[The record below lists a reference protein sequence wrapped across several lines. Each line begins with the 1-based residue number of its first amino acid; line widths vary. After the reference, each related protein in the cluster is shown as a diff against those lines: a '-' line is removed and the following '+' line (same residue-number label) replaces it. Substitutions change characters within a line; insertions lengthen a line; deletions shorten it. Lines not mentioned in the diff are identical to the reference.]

1 MSWIDVIVIVP
12 VIMGAFWGWRNGLIR
27 WAITSIGA
35 VVGII
40 VAGRTYDN
48 FSSSFNFVDNESL
61 RSVLSYAVVFLFF
74 LVIAWIFARIAKGF
88 LNVLL
93 LGWVDNHAGLALGA
107 FVGLMAASAVISLLG
122 SLPSPILQENLE
134 QAVLLEPLIQSTAFV
149 RVLLPVEFDEIVKVF
164 EQAKEVIPRP

>member
-1 MSWIDVIVIVP
+1 MSWIDVVVIVP

-74 LVIAWIFARIAKGF
+74 LVIAWVFARIAKGF

-93 LGWVDNHAGLALGA
+93 LGWVDNLAGLALGG

-122 SLPSPILQENLE
+122 SLPSPVLQENLE

-164 EQAKEVIPRP
+164 EQAKEIIPRP

>member
-1 MSWIDVIVIVP
+1 LSWIDVIVIVP

-40 VAGRTYDN
+40 VAGRTYGN

-93 LGWVDNHAGLALGA
+93 
-107 FVGLMAASAVISLLG
+107 
-122 SLPSPILQENLE
+122 
-134 QAVLLEPLIQSTAFV
+134 
-149 RVLLPVEFDEIVKVF
+149 
-164 EQAKEVIPRP
+164 

>member
-48 FSSSFNFVDNESL
+48 FSSSFNFVDSESL

-74 LVIAWIFARIAKGF
+74 LVIAWIFARIAKSF

-93 LGWVDNHAGLALGA
+93 LGWVDNLAGLALGA